1 MSIEVVLEGALE
13 KEKDRE
19 QFSQYLKDVC
29 EKKKVH
35 IEDYDTT
42 LMMDIC
48 PEGYIECSYE
58 GTFVSIAA
66 QTNVAGPGFHAFV
79 CSFFDEIIMNSPIS
93 FEISDPTKYYEE
105 RNFEN
110 LKYKYFYQ
118 WLKEIAGYVK
128 EHHQE
133 LNNLLISWPMDYY
146 QPIGKDGYVV
156 TPMGY
161 ISVEDFTNLDTEEL
175 AERFFIWN
183 DLDFHAGYYRNCAI
197 SLLWKECFF
206 EYSSMNEY
214 TDKMANMIIDYIEA
228 AYEKDDTIPL
238 PMKEYHAL
246 CEAIKREDIIHHGID
261 MNLTDIGYR
270 RYMVSYPFG
279 NWRIPVPGCSENGYD
294 EKTQTLHFMAPYKHN
309 EDGWKW
315 LIKANA
321 YVFEEELSFAEAFLC
336 EEAFDIENQNFK
348 GKGLIEETEEY
359 YRISTQYISGKET
372 MLVECIIRNQED
384 IDTLR
389 EWAMMVEH
397 TKVNEEDEKK
407 N

>member
-58 GTFVSIAA
+58 GTFVSIVA

-79 CSFFDEIIMNSPIS
+79 CSFFDEVIMNSPIA
-93 FEISDPTKYYEE
+93 FEVSDPTKYYEE

-118 WLKEIAGYVK
+118 WLKDIAGYVK
-128 EHHQE
+128 DNHQE
-133 LNNLLISWPMDYY
+133 LNNLMISWPMDYY

-161 ISVEDFTNLDTEEL
+161 ISVEDFTNLDIEDL
-175 AERFFIWN
+175 AQRFFIWN
-183 DLDFHAGYYRNCAI
+183 DLDFHAGYYRNCAL

-206 EYSSMNEY
+206 AYSSMNEY
-214 TDKMANMIIDYIEA
+214 SDKMANMIIDYIEA
-228 AYEKDDTIPL
+228 AYEKDDTMPL

-246 CEAIKREDIIHHGID
+246 CEAIHREDIIHHGMD
-261 MNLTDIGYR
+261 MKLEDVGYR

-279 NWRIPVPGCSENGYD
+279 NWRIPVHGCSENGYD
-294 EKTQTLHFMAPYKHN
+294 EKTQTLHFMAPYKQS

-321 YVFEEELSFAEAFLC
+321 YVFEEDLEFAQAFLC
-336 EEAFDIENQNFK
+336 EEAFDIDNQNFK
-348 GKGLIEETEEY
+348 GKGFIEETEEY
-359 YRISTQYISGKET
+359 YRISAQYISGKET
-372 MLVECIIRNQED
+372 MLVECIIRDQED
-384 IDTLR
+384 VETLR
-389 EWAMMVEH
+389 EWLTMVEH
-397 TKVNEEDEKK
+397 TKVNEEEEKK

>member
-58 GTFVSIAA
+58 GTFVSIVA

-79 CSFFDEIIMNSPIS
+79 CSFFDEVIMNSPIA
-93 FEISDPTKYYEE
+93 FEVSDPTKYYEE

-110 LKYKYFYQ
+110 LKYKYFYH
-118 WLKEIAGYVK
+118 WLKDIAGYVK
-128 EHHQE
+128 DNHQE
-133 LNNLLISWPMDYY
+133 LNNLMISWPMDYY

-161 ISVEDFTNLDTEEL
+161 ISVEDFTHLDIEEL
-175 AERFFIWN
+175 AQRFFIWN
-183 DLDFHAGYYRNCAI
+183 DLDFHAGYYRNCALT
-197 SLLWKECFF
+197 LLWKECFF

-214 TDKMANMIIDYIEA
+214 SDKMANMIIDYIEA
-228 AYEKDDTIPL
+228 AYEKDDTMPL
-238 PMKEYHAL
+238 PMKEYHEL
-246 CEAIKREDIIHHGID
+246 CEAIHREDIIHHGID
-261 MNLTDIGYR
+261 MNLSDIGYR

-279 NWRIPVPGCSENGYD
+279 NWRIFVPGCSENGYD
-294 EKTQTLHFMAPYKHN
+294 EKSQTLHFMAPYKQS

-321 YVFEEELSFAEAFLC
+321 YVFEEDLEFAQAFLC
-336 EEAFDIENQNFK
+336 EEAFDIDNQNFK
-348 GKGLIEETEEY
+348 GKGLIEKTEEY

-372 MLVECIIRNQED
+372 MLIECIICDEED
-384 IDTLR
+384 VETLR
-389 EWAMMVEH
+389 EWLTMVEH
-397 TKVNEEDEKK
+397 TKLDEEDEKK

>member
-58 GTFVSIAA
+58 GTFVSIVA

-79 CSFFDEIIMNSPIS
+79 CSFFDEVIMNSPIA
-93 FEISDPTKYYEE
+93 FEVSDPTKYYEE

-118 WLKEIAGYVK
+118 WLKDIAGYVK
-128 EHHQE
+128 DNHQE
-133 LNNLLISWPMDYY
+133 LNNLMISWPMDYY

-161 ISVEDFTNLDTEEL
+161 ISVEDFTHLDIEEL
-175 AERFFIWN
+175 AQRFFIWN
-183 DLDFHAGYYRNCAI
+183 DLDFHAGYYRNCALT
-197 SLLWKECFF
+197 LLWKECFF

-214 TDKMANMIIDYIEA
+214 SDKMANMIIDYIEA
-228 AYEKDDTIPL
+228 AYEKDDTMPL
-238 PMKEYHAL
+238 PMKEYHEL
-246 CEAIKREDIIHHGID
+246 CEAIHREDIIHHGID
-261 MNLTDIGYR
+261 MNLNDIGYR

-279 NWRIPVPGCSENGYD
+279 NWRIFVPGCSENGYD
-294 EKTQTLHFMAPYKHN
+294 EKSQTLHFMAPYKQS

-321 YVFEEELSFAEAFLC
+321 YVFEEDLEFAQAFLC
-336 EEAFDIENQNFK
+336 EEAFDIDNQNFK
-348 GKGLIEETEEY
+348 GKGLIEKTEEY
-359 YRISTQYISGKET
+359 YRISTQYIAGKET
-372 MLVECIIRNQED
+372 MLVECIICDEED
-384 IDTLR
+384 VETLR
-389 EWAMMVEH
+389 EWLTMVEH
-397 TKVNEEDEKK
+397 TKLDEEDEKK